1 MKKHKLSRKDL
12 SEILKLIVII
22 MIMLAVEWLLIGN
35 LNLDAITLALMT
47 IIIFVIAKISFKDL
61 E

>member
-22 MIMLAVEWLLIGN
+22 MIMLAVESLLIGN